1 VGSTEDTTLAT
12 YETDPGASMATRLLG
27 HLRHSRY
34 LFYFAV
40 VSTLLA
46 VALVMVYGTVQIVV
60 FVVDLVRHG
69 SIDNRWGAELRLTV
83 IEVVDLFLI
92 GTVLFVIAVGLY
104 QLFFTSMMPLPRWL
118 LVQDVGDLERKL
130 IGLVITVLSVV
141 FLGQIVTWNG
151 QRDLLGFGVGIGAVI
166 AALTFFLR
174 HERRTPHRK
183 AESRSS
189 RRPGRHRPD
198 GPTAN
203 ALTRKHPRCRGCSTR
218 GSSPVTRAPLALRR
232 PPPSQRGSSWPLA
245 QDMDKAGWPGR
256 AHIKQP
262 TTLPSPVAAVLRQ
275 ASLPRREGR

>member
-104 QLFFTSMMPLPRWL
+104 QLFGTRMMPSPRWL
-118 LVQDVGDLERKL
+118 VVHDVGDLERKL
-130 IGLVITVLSVV
+130 IGLVVTVLSVV
-141 FLGQIVTWNG
+141 FLGQIVTWDG
-151 QRDLLGFGVGIGAVI
+151 ERDLLGFGVAIGAVI
-166 AALTFFLR
+166 AGLTFFLR
-174 HERRTPHRK
+174 HEP
-183 AESRSS
+183 
-189 RRPGRHRPD
+189 
-198 GPTAN
+198 
-203 ALTRKHPRCRGCSTR
+203 
-218 GSSPVTRAPLALRR
+218 RR
-232 PPPSQRGSSWPLA
+232 PPR
-245 QDMDKAGWPGR
+245 QD
-256 AHIKQP
+256 Q
-262 TTLPSPVAAVLRQ
+262 
-275 ASLPRREGR
+275 E